1 MLCHLAE
8 HWVYI
13 AILPRPIATLTA
25 LSTMIAHLVRKNKK
39 MINSH
44 DFLAFTEPGACI
56 VMAEKDKFPYF
67 LVYSAAN
74 FELRIPQKGLAEPG
88 PQSYNATNG
97 NTKRFPSRAGAK
109 PPI

>member
-1 MLCHLAE
+1 
-8 HWVYI
+8 
-13 AILPRPIATLTA
+13 
-25 LSTMIAHLVRKNKK
+25 
-39 MINSH
+39 
-44 DFLAFTEPGACI
+44 
-56 VMAEKDKFPYF
+56 MAEEKKIPYF